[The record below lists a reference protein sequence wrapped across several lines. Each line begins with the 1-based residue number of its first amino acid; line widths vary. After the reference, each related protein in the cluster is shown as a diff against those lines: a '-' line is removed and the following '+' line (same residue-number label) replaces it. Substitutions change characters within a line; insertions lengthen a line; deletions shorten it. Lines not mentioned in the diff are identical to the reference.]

1 MITKSP
7 RETEKIARE
16 VSSKVKNGGMVCLFG
31 DLGSGKT
38 TFTKGIAEYFGLD
51 KFSIKSPTYTYI
63 RQYPNKNNNIYHID
77 LYRLEVIDELLWQE
91 IKELMANKN
100 NIIIIEW
107 ADKLDSYLPKN
118 RIDVHFKYLDENSR
132 EITIDS

>member
-7 RETEKIARE
+7 LATEKIAKE
-16 VSSKVKNGGMVCLFG
+16 VAAKIKNGGVVCLFG

-38 TFTKGIAEYFGLD
+38 TFTKGIAEYFGID

-63 RQYPNKNNNIYHID
+63 RQYPNKNNRIYHID

-91 IKELMANKN
+91 IKELMTNKN
-100 NIIIIEW
+100 NILIIEW
-107 ADKLDSYLPKN
+107 ADKMEDYLPGN

-132 EITIDS
+132 EITIDL

>member
-1 MITKSP
+1 MITTTTQ
-7 RETEKIARE
+7 ETEKIAAE
-16 VSSKVKNGGMVCLFG
+16 VAAKVKNGGIVCLFG

-63 RQYPNKNNNIYHID
+63 RQYPNKNNRIYHMD

-91 IKELMANKN
+91 IKELMVNKN
-100 NIIIIEW
+100 NILIIEW
-107 ADKLDSYLPKN
+107 ADKMEDYLPGN

-132 EITIDS
+132 EITIDL